1 MTKRHIGVLLGL
13 LASAGCA
20 GHRAS
25 TTGGTYTNQVD
36 TYLARQANVE
46 RNQGYS
52 RWVAGPVHGRLA
64 NAASTSHQMDVVGG
78 VSYVVFGQCDND
90 CTDLDLKL
98 YDPDGS
104 VIMQDVAID
113 DHPTLM
119 FSPKTT
125 GRLRVEVIMAHC
137 NVNPCFYGVELMARP

>member
-1 MTKRHIGVLLGL
+1 MTKRHIAVMLCL

-20 GHRAS
+20 AR
-25 TTGGTYTNQVD
+25 TRTGGTYTNQVD
-36 TYLARQANVE
+36 TYLARQANTE
-46 RNQGYS
+46 RGQGYT
-52 RWVAGPVHGRLA
+52 RLVAGPVHGRLA
-64 NAASTSHQMDVVGG
+64 NGSSTSHLMDVVGSG
-78 VSYVVFGQCDND
+78 SYVVFGQCDND

-104 VIMQDVAID
+104 VIMQDLAVD

-119 FSPKTT
+119 FNPKTS

-137 NVNPCFYGVELMARP
+137 NVSPCYYGVELMARP